1 MEIYI
6 YIPPENITNLTGLFQ
21 LVRNKEN
28 LGLKSESHFRTQFVI
43 ISQTRWLPCHMRLFP
58 EFLKLVLNIFI
69 LHNLI
74 TGWVR
79 RLLKRGLIFWIKS
92 IDWGEALIV
101 RGSSI
106 HQSKN
111 WYYLGSFQTY
121 RLELFAS
128 IDFGHKLITFA
139 VQGSNLDV
147 WLVL

>member
-6 YIPPENITNLTGLFQ
+6 SIPPENIAKLTGLFQ

-28 LGLKSESHFRTQFVI
+28 LGLKAESHFRTQFVI
-43 ISQTRWLPCHMRLFP
+43 ISQTRWPPSPCHMHLFP

-92 IDWGEALIV
+92 IDLEEVLIV
-101 RGSSI
+101 ILSSI

-111 WYYLGSFQTY
+111 WYYLGSFRTY

-128 IDFGHKLITFA
+128 IDFGYKLIANA
-139 VQGSNLDV
+139 V
-147 WLVL
+147 